1 MAETLDMTLDDII
14 KNNKKSKSSS
24 GGGRRSRGGSAPG
37 GGGGSGSGGVG
48 PTRRPFKRAGNRQAP
63 YQPPKVRTNRTGC
76 CAPRR
81 PAEDAGASDFA
92 DSGERRWSGGFLT
105 VV

>member
-1 MAETLDMTLDDII
+1 MTLDDII
-14 KNNKKSKSSS
+14 KNNKKGNSS

-37 GGGGSGSGGVG
+37 GGGGVG
-48 PTRRPFKRAGNRQAP
+48 PTRRPFKRSGNRQAP

-76 CAPRR
+76 WAPRR

-92 DSGERRWSGGFLT
+92 DSGAGGRRWSGGFLT